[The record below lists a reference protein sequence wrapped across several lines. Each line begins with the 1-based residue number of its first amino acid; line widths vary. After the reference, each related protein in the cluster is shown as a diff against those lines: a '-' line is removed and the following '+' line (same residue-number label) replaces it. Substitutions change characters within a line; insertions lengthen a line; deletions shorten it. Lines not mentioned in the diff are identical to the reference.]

1 VENKMVVNPLRNWI
15 FPVENAVE
23 IPILKLS
30 FSVIFTTIL
39 GKIEENLE
47 NPILVKRVLFVP
59 KL

>member
-1 VENKMVVNPLRNWI
+1 
-15 FPVENAVE
+15 VENAVE

-59 KL
+59 KLYKKMLSTVNFPHVFW